1 MSQPADLDAFTDS
14 STSGAPRHGDR
25 GKPPAVRRAPL
36 GLTIAVSREA
46 GARGAS
52 IARRVGVRLGW
63 QVYDQELLEY
73 MSQDAAARREIVENL
88 PAACLDWIAHRNAVL
103 EGTCGVGEAS
113 NVFPLAQ
120 TVLALAARGEAVL
133 IGRGA
138 GCILPRESTLNVR
151 ILAPL
156 SDRIA
161 YMGQWLRLTT
171 AEATARVTARDE
183 RRADFLRTHFGR
195 TTAEVHQYEML
206 LNSSALGEEDCAELI
221 ARAAELR
228 WVATGR
234 DLDAR

>member
-1 MSQPADLDAFTDS
+1 MSQPADLDAFADS
-14 STSGAPRHGDR
+14 SPSGAPRHGFQGDR

-52 IARRVGVRLGW
+52 IARRVGLRLGW

-73 MSQDAAARREIVENL
+73 MSQDAAARQEIVENL
-88 PAACLDWIAHRNAVL
+88 PAPCLEWIARRNAAL
-103 EGTCGVGEAS
+103 GQTCGMDERSAVY
-113 NVFPLAQ
+113 PLAQ
-120 TVLALAARGEAVL
+120 IVLALAARGEAVL

-151 ILAPL
+151 VIAPL
-156 SDRIA
+156 PDRIA

-171 AEATARVTARDE
+171 AEATARVTSRDE
-183 RRADFLRTHFGR
+183 RRADFLCKHFGQ
-195 TTAEVHQYEML
+195 TPSEAHQYEML
-206 LNSSALGEEDCAELI
+206 LNSSALGEENCAELI

-228 WVATGR
+228 WGAGGES
-234 DLDAR
+234 

>member
-14 STSGAPRHGDR
+14 STSGAPRHGFQGDR

-36 GLTIAVSREA
+36 ALTIAVSRES
-46 GARGAS
+46 GARGAG

-88 PAACLDWIAHRNAVL
+88 PPACLEWIAHRNAAL
-103 EGTCGVGEAS
+103 EQTCGVDEAS
-113 NVFPLAQ
+113 NLYPLAQ
-120 TVLALAARGEAVL
+120 TVLALAASGEAVL

-138 GCILPRESTLNVR
+138 GCILPRESTLGVR

-156 SDRIA
+156 ADRIA

-195 TTAEVHQYEML
+195 LPGEVHQYDML
-206 LNSSALGEEDCAELI
+206 LNSSALGEENCAELI

-228 WVATGR
+228 WVTTDR
-234 DLDAR
+234 DG